1 LHRLGVFKDFPP
13 GRFVSPGPSVTFV
26 YEDEVEEVGV
36 KSFSRMLKKSS
47 PQPSDYLISLSF
59 GGLI

>member
-1 LHRLGVFKDFPP
+1 
-13 GRFVSPGPSVTFV
+13 VTFV

>member
-1 LHRLGVFKDFPP
+1 MEQPLN
-13 GRFVSPGPSVTFV
+13 
-26 YEDEVEEVGV
+26 
-36 KSFSRMLKKSS
+36 RMLKKSS